1 MKMLRSSTH
10 SIELSFFFLAPGG
23 LAIISA
29 DPNLRYINKGYSK
42 FGAITIEKVPE
53 SGRSSLSY
61 RLFVDGVE
69 AWNTTVLSPERIAQS
84 NGAANLWDR
93 FMGSR

>member
-1 MKMLRSSTH
+1 MTTLRSSAPH
-10 SIELSFFFLAPGG
+10 PASPPFLVSRFRIDH
-23 LAIISA
+23 LLTK
-29 DPNLRYINKGYSK
+29 NLRYINSGYSK

-69 AWNTTVLSPERIAQS
+69 AWNTTVLSPERTSA
-84 NGAANLWDR
+84 GNLWER
-93 FMGSR
+93 FTGSR